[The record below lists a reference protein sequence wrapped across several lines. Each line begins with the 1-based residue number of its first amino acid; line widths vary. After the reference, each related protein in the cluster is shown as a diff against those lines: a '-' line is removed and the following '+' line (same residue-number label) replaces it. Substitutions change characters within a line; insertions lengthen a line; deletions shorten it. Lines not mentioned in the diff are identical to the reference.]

1 MTTRRSST
9 SWIGAA
15 ADALS
20 AAIERAGGSRD
31 VRVIVLRG
39 AGERAFIGGADI
51 RAMVDLTPES
61 SRPFITLICVPGGAG
76 MNALLN
82 DEETLDFVRRQA
94 SGARYVTSV
103 CTGSLVLGA
112 AGIAAGQAGHDALDV
127 AADARAHPDRIF
139 LPDHPLDARDRGR
152 PDGSGGVPRRDSSR
166 QQGEVPE
173 GRHRADPPGGDRA
186 LAELVRPDRG
196 ERDRDPLR
204 DPERSPCSGTG
215 AAVSWVWR
223 RGSRPGLES

>member
-1 MTTRRSST
+1 MVSKVRIDSEEHPRGGHVATVCHDNAEKLNVMDRS
-9 SWIGAA
+9 G

-20 AAIERAGGSRD
+20 AAIERTGGSRD

-61 SRPFITLICVPGGAG
+61 SRPFITLICVPVGAG

-103 CTGSLVLGA
+103 CTGSLA
-112 AGIAAGQAGHDALDV
+112 WQIF
-127 AADARAHPDRIF
+127 DRKTIH
-139 LPDHPLDARDRGR
+139 LLE
-152 PDGSGGVPRRDSSR
+152 PRYRTSDPITSDTL
-166 QQGEVPE
+166 E
-173 GRHRADPPGGDRA
+173 GLVEQIDIDDRA
-186 LAELVRPDRG
+186 QAFDRR
-196 ERDRDPLR
+196 E
-204 DPERSPCSGTG
+204 EN
-215 AAVSWVWR
+215 
-223 RGSRPGLES
+223 ESNHSFRETH

>member
-1 MTTRRSST
+1 MVSEVRIDSEEHPRGGHVATVCHDNAEKLNVMDRS
-9 SWIGAA
+9 G
-15 ADALS
+15 ADALN

-94 SGARYVTSV
+94 SGARCVTSV

-112 AGIAAGQAGHDALDV
+112 AGLLQGKRATTHWMSLPIKRVRTTEDRPDPDLLEIRYERFV
-127 AADARAHPDRIF
+127 AA
-139 LPDHPLDARDRGR
+139 
-152 PDGSGGVPRRDSSR
+152 
-166 QQGEVPE
+166 E
-173 GRHRADPPGGDRA
+173 G
-186 LAELVRPDRG
+186 
-196 ERDRDPLR
+196 
-204 DPERSPCSGTG
+204 
-215 AAVSWVWR
+215 
-223 RGSRPGLES
+223 